1 MNKEFFLPSNFG
13 NLPIQ
18 NSEFETSKI
27 VIIPVPY
34 DSTTSFKAGTREG
47 PRAII
52 FASRN
57 FELYD
62 IELGKEIYKEVGIH
76 TLGELEP
83 VLSSPEAMIERV
95 YEVCRELV
103 RLGKF
108 PVMLGGEH
116 SLSFGMVRALK
127 EKYPSLAVLQ
137 LDAHADLRDEYLGSK
152 YNHAAVMRR
161 IYELCP
167 ITQVGIRSMSQEE
180 AEFIKRKKLN
190 PFYARQIINQ
200 QAWMNEILSGLGDE
214 IYITIDL
221 DVLDP
226 AIMPAVGTPEPGG
239 LDWYLLL
246 EFLSKVSKQKKVVG
260 FDVVELAPSD
270 VHCAASCLAASLVYK
285 LIGYT
290 ATKKFHA
297 RMQSM

>member
-13 NLPIQ
+13 SLPVE
-18 NSEFETSKI
+18 NSEFEASKVI
-27 VIIPVPY
+27 VIPVPY

-47 PRAII
+47 PQAII
-52 FASRN
+52 SASRN

-62 IELGKEIYKEVGIH
+62 IELGKEIYKEVSIH

-83 VLSSPEAMIERV
+83 VLSGPEAMVERV
-95 YEVCRELV
+95 YEVGRELI

-116 SLSFGMVRALK
+116 SLSSGMVRALK
-127 EKYPSLAVLQ
+127 EKYPRLTVLQ

-180 AEFIKRKKLN
+180 AEFIKENNLK

-200 QAWMNEILSGLGDE
+200 QAWMDEVVSNLGDE
-214 IYITIDL
+214 IYVTIDL

-226 AIMPAVGTPEPGG
+226 SIMPAVGTPEAGG
-239 LDWYLLL
+239 LGWYPLL
-246 EFLSKVSKQKKVVG
+246 ELLSKVSAQKRIVG
-260 FDVVELAPSD
+260 FDVVELTPSD
-270 VHCAASCLAASLVYK
+270 AHCAASCLAASLVYK
-285 LIGYT
+285 LIGYVGG
-290 ATKKFHA
+290 KIK
-297 RMQSM
+297 S

>member
-13 NLPIQ
+13 SLPIE
-18 NSEFETSKI
+18 NSEFETSKVI
-27 VIIPVPY
+27 VIPVPY

-47 PRAII
+47 PQAII
-52 FASRN
+52 SASKN

-62 IELGKEIYKEVGIH
+62 IELEKEIYKEVGIH

-83 VLSSPEAMIERV
+83 VLSGPEAMIERV
-95 YEVCRELV
+95 YEVGQELI

-108 PVMLGGEH
+108 LVMLGGEH
-116 SLSFGMVRALK
+116 SLSSGIVRALK
-127 EKYPSLAVLQ
+127 EKYPALSVLQ

-180 AEFIKRKKLN
+180 AEFIKENNLK

-200 QAWMNEILSGLGDE
+200 PAWIDEVLSNLGDE

-226 AIMPAVGTPEPGG
+226 SIMPAVGTPEPGG
-239 LDWYLLL
+239 LGWYPLL
-246 EFLSKVSKQKKVVG
+246 ELLAKVSTQKRIVG

-270 VHCAASCLAASLVYK
+270 AHCAASCLAATLVYK
-285 LIGYT
+285 LIGYVT
-290 ATKKFHA
+290 RQKVKV
-297 RMQSM
+297 